1 MLNVTDGA
9 KVRERVKVKEVV
21 RGARSGLIGRRERA

>member
-1 MLNVTDGA
+1 MNVMEGA
-9 KVRERVKVKEVV
+9 KVRDRVKVKEVV